1 MKKKLVRNFKKK
13 SISGQKI
20 EMYLEVG
27 FSTVMRTVGEIAEA
41 ELQRAKTV
49 NPGLS
54 SDSSKSPEE
63 ITACPDTGT
72 V

>member
-1 MKKKLVRNFKKK
+1 
-13 SISGQKI
+13 
-20 EMYLEVG
+20 MYLEVG

-54 SDSSKSPEE
+54 SDSSKSQEE